1 MKILHLYKDY
11 FPILGGIENHIKWLA
26 EGMAARGHDVSVLV
40 TNTGRGDVAET
51 VNGVRV
57 VKVSRHFNI
66 SSAPIGL
73 GMAGELRRLGQD
85 ADIVHLHAPYP
96 PGELAQL
103 LVHAGKRT
111 VITWHS
117 DIVKQAGLLR
127 FYAPF
132 LRATLKQA
140 DKILVA
146 SPPYVQSSAFL
157 RPFHERTPD
166 KIAVVPFGIDLARFA
181 PNPTSAPSPGTGEG
195 RGGGSSPSPK
205 MGEGWGGG
213 SEAIRA
219 RYGPGP
225 LVLFVGRM
233 RYYKGL
239 HVLVQAMAQVSSAQ
253 CLIVGV
259 GPLEGEIRAQVAAL
273 GLAERVRFAGEVD
286 DADLPAYYRAGD
298 IFCLPS
304 VHRSEALGIVL
315 LEAMASGLPLI
326 STELGTGTSWV
337 NQHEITGL
345 VVPPEDPVALAAA
358 IDRLA
363 RNDDER
369 QGFGQAALRRAVSEF
384 GLEQMLDRTEAV
396 YREVLDSK
404 TPDI

>member
-1 MKILHLYKDY
+1 MRILHLYKDY
-11 FPILGGIENHIKWLA
+11 FPVLGGIENHIKWLA
-26 EGMAARGHDVSVLV
+26 EGMAGRGHDVSVLV

-51 VNGVRV
+51 VNGVQV
-57 VKVSRHFNI
+57 VKVSRYFNI

-73 GMAGELRRLGQD
+73 GMAGELRRLGRD
-85 ADIVHLHAPYP
+85 AQIVHLHAPYP

-103 LVHAGKRT
+103 LVAAGQRT

-132 LRATLKQA
+132 LRAALQQA

-146 SPPYVQSSAFL
+146 SPPYIQSSAFL
-157 RPFHERTPD
+157 RPIYERTPER
-166 KIAVVPFGIDLARFA
+166 IAVVPFGIDLARFA
-181 PNPTSAPSPGTGEG
+181 PNPTFAPSPTVGEG
-195 RGGGSSPSPK
+195 RGGGS
-205 MGEGWGGG
+205 EAA
-213 SEAIRA
+213 AIRA
-219 RYGPGP
+219 RCGPGP

-239 HVLVQAMAQVSSAQ
+239 HVLVEAMAQVENAR

-259 GPLEGEIRAQVAAL
+259 GPLEAEIRSQVAAL
-273 GLAERVRFAGEVD
+273 GLAERVFFAGEVD
-286 DADLPAYYRAGD
+286 DADLPAYYRAAD

-337 NQHEITGL
+337 NLHETTGL
-345 VVPPEDPVALAAA
+345 VVPPEDADALAAA
-358 IDRLA
+358 IDQLA
-363 RNDDER
+363 RNDGER
-369 QGFGQAALRRAVSEF
+369 RGFGQAALSRAVSEF
-384 GLEQMLDRTEAV
+384 GLEQMLERTEGI
-396 YREVLDSK
+396 YRGVLVAK
-404 TPDI
+404 QPNL

>member
-1 MKILHLYKDY
+1 MRILHLYKDY
-11 FPILGGIENHIKWLA
+11 FPVLGGIENHIKWLA

-40 TNTGRGDVAET
+40 TNTDRRDLSET
-51 VNGVRV
+51 VSGVGV

-73 GMAGELRRLGQD
+73 GMAGQLRRMGRD
-85 ADIVHLHAPYP
+85 ADVVHLHAPYP
-96 PGELAQL
+96 PGELARL
-103 LVHAGKRT
+103 LVAAGRRT

-132 LRATLKQA
+132 LRAALHRA

-157 RPFHERTPD
+157 RPVSERSPE
-166 KIAVVPFGIDLARFA
+166 KIAVVPFGIDLSRYVENAELLA
-181 PNPTSAPSPGTGEG
+181 KVKT
-195 RGGGSSPSPK
+195 
-205 MGEGWGGG
+205 
-213 SEAIRA
+213 IRA

-239 HVLVQAMAQVSSAQ
+239 HVLVQAMAQVENAR

-259 GPLEGEIRAQVAAL
+259 GPLEAEIRAQVTGL
-273 GLAERVRFAGEVD
+273 GLTERVLFAGEVD
-286 DADLPAYYRAGD
+286 DADLPAYYQAAD

-337 NQHEITGL
+337 NQHEVTGL
-345 VVPPEDPVALAAA
+345 VVSPEDPDALAGA
-358 IDRLA
+358 INRLA
-363 RNDDER
+363 RNEDER
-369 QGFGQAALRRAVSEF
+369 RSFAQAAHARAADEF
-384 GLEQMLDRTEAV
+384 DVAQMLTRIEAI
-396 YREVLDSK
+396 YREILK
-404 TPDI
+404 T

>member
-1 MKILHLYKDY
+1 MRILHLYKDY
-11 FPILGGIENHIKWLA
+11 IPVLGGIENHIKWLA
-26 EGMAARGHDVSVLV
+26 EGMAARGHDVRVLV

-51 VNGVRV
+51 INGVRV

-73 GMAGELRRLGQD
+73 GMAGELRRMGRD

-103 LVHAGKRT
+103 LVHAGQRT

-132 LRATLKQA
+132 LRAALKRA

-146 SPPYVQSSAFL
+146 SPPYIQSSAFL
-157 RPFHERTPD
+157 RPIHEHTPE
-166 KIAVVPFGIDLARFA
+166 KIAVVPFGIDLTRFA
-181 PNPTSAPSPGTGEG
+181 KEPPPRPSPTVGEG
-195 RGGGSSPSPK
+195 ADDGSVK
-205 MGEGWGGG
+205 IA
-213 SEAIRA
+213 AIRA

-239 HVLVQAMAQVSSAQ
+239 HVLVEAMAQVENAR

-259 GPLEGEIRAQVAAL
+259 GPLEAEIRAQVVAL
-273 GLAERVRFAGEVD
+273 GLTDRVFFAGEVD
-286 DADLPAYYRAGD
+286 DADLPAFYRAAD

-315 LEAMASGLPLI
+315 LEAMASDLPLI

-345 VVPPEDPVALAAA
+345 VVPPEDPASLAGA

-363 RNDDER
+363 SDEEKR
-369 QGFGQAALRRAVSEF
+369 RGFGQAALRRARQEF
-384 GLEQMLDRTEAV
+384 GLEQMLDRTEEV
-396 YREVLDSK
+396 YQRVLEE
-404 TPDI
+404 

>member
-1 MKILHLYKDY
+1 MRILHLYKDY
-11 FPILGGIENHIKWLA
+11 FPVLGGIENHIKWLA
-26 EGMAARGHDVSVLV
+26 EGMAARGHDVCVLV
-40 TNTGRGDVAET
+40 TNTGRSDVAET
-51 VNGVRV
+51 VNGVSV

-73 GMAGELRRLGQD
+73 GMAGQLRRLGRD

-103 LVHAGKRT
+103 LVGAGRRT

-132 LRATLKQA
+132 LRAALRRA

-157 RPFHERTPD
+157 RPIHARTPE
-166 KIAVVPFGIDLARFA
+166 KIAIVPFGIDLNRFA
-181 PNPTSAPSPGTGEG
+181 ESVETDAQAA
-195 RGGGSSPSPK
+195 
-205 MGEGWGGG
+205 
-213 SEAIRA
+213 AIRA

-225 LVLFVGRM
+225 LLLFVGRL

-239 HVLVQAMAQVSSAQ
+239 HVLVQAMAQVSSAR

-259 GPLEGEIRAQVAAL
+259 GPLEAEIRAQVDEL
-273 GLAERVRFAGEVD
+273 GLAERVFFAGEV
-286 DADLPAYYRAGD
+286 ADVELPAYYRAAD

-304 VHRSEALGIVL
+304 IHRSEALGIVL

-337 NQHEITGL
+337 NQNEVTGL
-345 VVPPEDPVALAAA
+345 VVAPEDSHALAAA
-358 IDRLA
+358 INRLA
-363 RNDDER
+363 RNGDER
-369 QGFGQAALRRAVSEF
+369 RAFGQAGLRRAREEF
-384 GLEQMLDRTEAV
+384 GLEKMLARTEAV
-396 YREVLDSK
+396 YRGVVDE
-404 TPDI
+404 

>member
-26 EGMAARGHDVSVLV
+26 EGMAARGHAVSVLV
-40 TNTGRGDVAET
+40 TNTGQSDLSET
-51 VNGVRV
+51 IDGVRV

-73 GMAGELRRLGQD
+73 GMAGELRRMGRD

-103 LVHAGKRT
+103 LVSAGKRT

-132 LRATLKQA
+132 LRATLKRA

-146 SPPYVQSSAFL
+146 SPPYVQSSVFL
-157 RPFHERTPD
+157 RPVYEHTPQ
-166 KIAVVPFGIDLARFA
+166 KISVVPFGIDLTRFA
-181 PNPTSAPSPGTGEG
+181 QN
-195 RGGGSSPSPK
+195 
-205 MGEGWGGG
+205 
-213 SEAIRA
+213 SEIAAQAAGIRA

-239 HVLVQAMAQVSSAQ
+239 RVLVEAMAQVESAR

-259 GPLEGEIRAQVAAL
+259 GPLEVEIRAQVAAL
-273 GLAERVRFAGEVD
+273 GLADRVLFAGEVG
-286 DADLPAYYRAGD
+286 DADLPAWYRAAD

-304 VHRSEALGIVL
+304 IHRSEALGIVL

-337 NQHEITGL
+337 NQHDVTGL
-345 VVPPEDPVALAAA
+345 VVPPEDPVTLAAA

-369 QGFGQAALRRAVSEF
+369 QVFGQAALDRAISEF
-384 GLEQMLDRTEAV
+384 GLVQMLERTEAV
-396 YREVLDSK
+396 YRNLLDDKRSASEGSQAERR
-404 TPDI
+404 

>member
-1 MKILHLYKDY
+1 MRILHLYKDY
-11 FPILGGIENHIKWLA
+11 FPVLGGIENHIKWLA

-40 TNTGRGDVAET
+40 TNTDRRDLSET
-51 VNGVRV
+51 VSGVGV

-73 GMAGELRRLGQD
+73 GMAGQLRRMGRD
-85 ADIVHLHAPYP
+85 ADVVHLHAPYP
-96 PGELAQL
+96 PGELARL
-103 LVHAGKRT
+103 LVAAGRRT

-132 LRATLKQA
+132 LRAALHRA

-157 RPFHERTPD
+157 RPVSERSPE
-166 KIAVVPFGIDLARFA
+166 KIAVVPFGIDLSRYVENAELLA
-181 PNPTSAPSPGTGEG
+181 KVKT
-195 RGGGSSPSPK
+195 
-205 MGEGWGGG
+205 
-213 SEAIRA
+213 IRA

-239 HVLVQAMAQVSSAQ
+239 HVLVQAMAQVENAR

-259 GPLEGEIRAQVAAL
+259 GPLEAEIRAQVTGL
-273 GLAERVRFAGEVD
+273 GLTERVLFAGEVD
-286 DADLPAYYRAGD
+286 DADLPAYYQAAD

-337 NQHEITGL
+337 NQHEVTGL
-345 VVPPEDPVALAAA
+345 VVPPEDPDALAGA
-358 IDRLA
+358 INRLA
-363 RNDDER
+363 RNEDER
-369 QGFGQAALRRAVSEF
+369 RSFAQAAHARAADEF
-384 GLEQMLDRTEAV
+384 DVAQMLTRIEAI
-396 YREVLDSK
+396 YREILK
-404 TPDI
+404 T

>member
-11 FPILGGIENHIKWLA
+11 FPVLGGIENHIKWLA
-26 EGMAARGHDVSVLV
+26 EGMAARGHDVRVLV

-51 VNGVRV
+51 IDGVRV

-73 GMAGELRRLGQD
+73 GMAGQLRRLGQD

-103 LVHAGKRT
+103 LVGAGQHT
-111 VITWHS
+111 VITYHS

-127 FYAPF
+127 FYASF
-132 LRATLKQA
+132 LRAALKRA
-140 DKILVA
+140 DRILVA

-157 RPFHERTPD
+157 RPIHEHTPG
-166 KIAVVPFGIDLARFA
+166 KIALVPFGIDLSRFA
-181 PNPTSAPSPGTGEG
+181 TEPQAA
-195 RGGGSSPSPK
+195 
-205 MGEGWGGG
+205 
-213 SEAIRA
+213 AIRA
-219 RYGPGP
+219 RYGPQP
-225 LVLFVGRM
+225 LVLFVGRL

-239 HVLVQAMAQVSSAQ
+239 HVLVQAMAQVESAR

-259 GPLEGEIRAQVAAL
+259 GPLEAEIRAQVTAL
-273 GLAERVRFAGEVD
+273 GLTERVFFAGEVD
-286 DADLPAYYRAGD
+286 DESLPAFYRAAD

-337 NQHEITGL
+337 NQHEKTGL
-345 VVPPEDPVALAAA
+345 VVLPEDPVALAAA
-358 IDRLA
+358 IERLA
-363 RNDDER
+363 GNSDER
-369 QGFGQAALRRAVSEF
+369 GRFGQAGLRRAQEEF
-384 GLEQMLDRTEAV
+384 DLEKMLKRTEV
-396 YREVLDSK
+396 LYGEVMEG
-404 TPDI
+404 

>member
-73 GMAGELRRLGQD
+73 GMAGELRRLGRD
-85 ADIVHLHAPYP
+85 ADVVHLHAPYP

-103 LVHAGKRT
+103 LVHPGKRT

-132 LRATLKQA
+132 LRAALKRA

-146 SPPYVQSSAFL
+146 SPPYIQSSAFL
-157 RPFHERTPD
+157 RPIHERTPQ

-181 PNPTSAPSPGTGEG
+181 KEPPPQPSPTVGEG
-195 RGGGSSPSPK
+195 ADDGSVK
-205 MGEGWGGG
+205 I
-213 SEAIRA
+213 ATIRA

-239 HVLVQAMAQVSSAQ
+239 HVLVQAMAQVERAR

-259 GPLEGEIRAQVAAL
+259 GPLEAEIRAQVVAL
-273 GLAERVRFAGEVD
+273 GLAERVFFAGEVD
-286 DADLPAYYRAGD
+286 DADLPAYYRAAD

-337 NQHEITGL
+337 NQNEITGL

-363 RNDDER
+363 RNEDER

-384 GLEQMLDRTEAV
+384 GLEQMLERTEAV

>member
-11 FPILGGIENHIKWLA
+11 FPVLGGIENHIKWLA

-51 VNGVRV
+51 VNGVQV
-57 VKVSRHFNI
+57 QKVSRHFNI

-73 GMAGELRRLGQD
+73 GMAGQLRRMGRD
-85 ADIVHLHAPYP
+85 AQIVHLHAPYP

-103 LVHAGKRT
+103 LVGAGKRT

-132 LRATLKQA
+132 LRAALKQA

-157 RPFHERTPD
+157 HPVHQQTPQ
-166 KIAVVPFGIDLARFA
+166 KIAVVPFGIDLTRFA
-181 PNPTSAPSPGTGEG
+181 AEPPPQTSPTVGEG
-195 RGGGSSPSPK
+195 ADDGSVNAT
-205 MGEGWGGG
+205 
-213 SEAIRA
+213 AIRA
-219 RYGPGP
+219 RYGPEP

-239 HVLVQAMAQVSSAQ
+239 HVLVEAMAQVENAR

-259 GPLEGEIRAQVAAL
+259 GPLEAEIRAQVAGL
-273 GLAERVRFAGEVD
+273 GLAERISFAGEVD
-286 DADLPAYYRAGD
+286 DADLPAYYRAAD

-337 NQHEITGL
+337 NQHEATGL
-345 VVPPEDPVALAAA
+345 VVPAGDAGALAGA

-363 RNDDER
+363 GDDEAR
-369 QGFGQAALRRAVSEF
+369 VRLGQAALHRAISEF
-384 GLEQMLDRTEAV
+384 GLEQMLERTEAV
-396 YREVLDSK
+396 YGSLLGSQKSSD
-404 TPDI
+404 

>member
-11 FPILGGIENHIKWLA
+11 FPVLGGIENHIKWLA
-26 EGMAARGHDVSVLV
+26 EGMTARGHDVRVLV
-40 TNTGRGDVAET
+40 TNTGRGDRSET
-51 VNGVRV
+51 VSGVPV

-73 GMAGELRRLGQD
+73 GMVGQLRRMGQD
-85 ADIVHLHAPYP
+85 ADIVHLHVPYP

-103 LVHAGKRT
+103 LLGAGKRT
-111 VITWHS
+111 VITYHS

-132 LRATLKQA
+132 LRAALKQS
-140 DKILVA
+140 DKILAA
-146 SPPYVQSSAFL
+146 SPPYIRSSVFL
-157 RPFHERTPD
+157 RPIHERTPQ
-166 KIAVVPFGIDLARFA
+166 KIAVVPYGIDLARFA
-181 PNPTSAPSPGTGEG
+181 ESDELKTRAEV
-195 RGGGSSPSPK
+195 
-205 MGEGWGGG
+205 
-213 SEAIRA
+213 IRA

-239 HVLVQAMAQVSSAQ
+239 HVLVEAMAQVSSAR

-259 GPLEGEIRAQVAAL
+259 GPLEAEIRAQVAAL
-273 GLAERVRFAGEVD
+273 GLTERVFFAGEVA
-286 DADLPAYYRAGD
+286 DADLPAYYRAAD

-345 VVPPEDPVALAAA
+345 VVRPEEPDALAGA
-358 IDRLA
+358 IERLA

-369 QGFGQAALRRAVSEF
+369 RIFGEAARRRAREEF
-384 GLEQMLDRTEAV
+384 GLEQMLERTEAV
-396 YREVLDSK
+396 YRGVLEGYNADQ
-404 TPDI
+404 

>member
-11 FPILGGIENHIKWLA
+11 FPVLGGIENHIKWLA
-26 EGMAARGHDVSVLV
+26 EGMAARGHDVRVLV
-40 TNTGRGDVAET
+40 TNSGRGDRNET
-51 VNGVRV
+51 INGVPV

-73 GMAGELRRLGQD
+73 EMAGQLRRLGRD

-103 LVHAGKRT
+103 LVGAGKRT
-111 VITWHS
+111 VITYHS

-127 FYAPF
+127 FYTPF
-132 LRATLKQA
+132 LRALLRRA

-157 RPFHERTPD
+157 RPIHEQTPE
-166 KIAVVPFGIDLARFA
+166 KIAIVPFGIDLSRFA
-181 PNPTSAPSPGTGEG
+181 EPPPQPSPTVGEG
-195 RGGGSSPSPK
+195 GSVK
-205 MGEGWGGG
+205 AQAA
-213 SEAIRA
+213 AIRA
-219 RYGPGP
+219 CYGPGP
-225 LVLFVGRM
+225 LLLFVGRL

-239 HVLVQAMAQVSSAQ
+239 RVLVQAMAQVENAR

-259 GPLEGEIRAQVAAL
+259 GPLEAEIRAQVAEL
-273 GLAERVRFAGEVD
+273 GLAERIFFAGEVD
-286 DADLPAYYRAGD
+286 DAALPAYYRAAD

-304 VHRSEALGIVL
+304 IHRSEALGIVL

-337 NQHEITGL
+337 NQNEVTGL
-345 VVPPEDPVALAAA
+345 VVAPEDPGALAAA
-358 IDRLA
+358 IERLA
-363 RNDDER
+363 RNDEER
-369 QGFGQAALRRAVSEF
+369 RVFGQAGLNRAASEF
-384 GLEQMLDRTEAV
+384 GLEQMLTRTEAV
-396 YREVLDSK
+396 YGEVLEE
-404 TPDI
+404 

>member
-51 VNGVRV
+51 ISGVRV

-73 GMAGELRRLGQD
+73 GMVGQLRRMGMD

-103 LVHAGKRT
+103 LVRAGQRT

-132 LRATLKQA
+132 LRAALKQA

-146 SPPYVQSSAFL
+146 SPPYIQSSAFL
-157 RPFHERTPD
+157 RPIHERTPG
-166 KIAVVPFGIDLARFA
+166 KIAVVPFGIDLTRFA
-181 PNPTSAPSPGTGEG
+181 KEPPPQPSPTVGEG
-195 RGGGSSPSPK
+195 ADDGSVK
-205 MGEGWGGG
+205 IA
-213 SEAIRA
+213 AIRA

-239 HVLVQAMAQVSSAQ
+239 HVLVQAMAQVENAR

-259 GPLEGEIRAQVAAL
+259 GPLEAEIRAQVAAL
-273 GLAERVRFAGEVD
+273 GLEERVLFAGEVD
-286 DADLPAYYRAGD
+286 DADLPAYYRAAD

-345 VVPPEDPVALAAA
+345 VVPPEDPSALAGA

-369 QGFGQAALRRAVSEF
+369 HGFGQAALRRAVNEF
-384 GLEQMLDRTEAV
+384 GLAQMLARTEAV

-404 TPDI
+404 

>member
-1 MKILHLYKDY
+1 MRILHLYKDY
-11 FPILGGIENHIKWLA
+11 FPVLGGIENHIKWLA
-26 EGMAARGHDVSVLV
+26 EGMAGRGHDVSVLV
-40 TNTGRGDVAET
+40 TNTGRGDVSET
-51 VNGVRV
+51 VAGVSV

-73 GMAGELRRLGQD
+73 GMAGQLRRMARE
-85 ADIVHLHAPYP
+85 ADVVHLHAPYP

-103 LVHAGKRT
+103 LVSAGQRT

-132 LRATLKQA
+132 LRAALKRA

-157 RPFHERTPD
+157 RPIYERTPG
-166 KIAVVPFGIDLARFA
+166 KIAVVPFGIDLSRFA
-181 PNPTSAPSPGTGEG
+181 KEPPPRPSPAAGEG
-195 RGGGSSPSPK
+195 
-205 MGEGWGGG
+205 
-213 SEAIRA
+213 EASVEAQAAALRA
-219 RYGPGP
+219 GYGPGP

-239 HVLVQAMAQVSSAQ
+239 HVLVQAMAQVENVR
-253 CLIVGV
+253 CLVVGV
-259 GPLEGEIRAQVAAL
+259 GPLEGEIRAQVAGL
-273 GLAERVRFAGEVD
+273 GLEERVLFAGEVD
-286 DADLPAYYRAGD
+286 DADLPAYYRAAD

-337 NQHEITGL
+337 NQHEVTGL
-345 VVPPEDPVALAAA
+345 VVPPGNADALAEA
-358 IDRLA
+358 IERLA

-369 QGFGQAALRRAVSEF
+369 RAFGQAALRRAREEF
-384 GLEQMLDRTEAV
+384 GLEQMLDQTEAV
-396 YREVLDSK
+396 YRGVLDG
-404 TPDI
+404 

>member
-1 MKILHLYKDY
+1 MRILHLYKDY
-11 FPILGGIENHIKWLA
+11 FPVLGGIENHIKCLA
-26 EGMAARGHDVSVLV
+26 EGMAGRGHDVSVLV

-51 VNGVRV
+51 VNGVQV
-57 VKVSRHFNI
+57 VKVSRYFNI

-73 GMAGELRRLGQD
+73 GMAGELRRLGRD
-85 ADIVHLHAPYP
+85 AQIVHLHAPYP

-103 LVHAGKRT
+103 LVAAGQRT

-132 LRATLKQA
+132 LRAALQQA

-146 SPPYVQSSAFL
+146 SPPYIQSSAFL
-157 RPFHERTPD
+157 RPIYERTPER
-166 KIAVVPFGIDLARFA
+166 IAVVPFGFDLARFA
-181 PNPTSAPSPGTGEG
+181 PNPTFAPSPTVGEG
-195 RGGGSSPSPK
+195 RG
-205 MGEGWGGG
+205 WG
-213 SEAIRA
+213 SEAAAIRA
-219 RYGPGP
+219 RCGPGP

-239 HVLVQAMAQVSSAQ
+239 HVLVEAMAKVENAR

-259 GPLEGEIRAQVAAL
+259 GPLEAEIRSQVAAL
-273 GLAERVRFAGEVD
+273 GLAERVFFAGEVD
-286 DADLPAYYRAGD
+286 DADLPAYYRAAD

-337 NQHEITGL
+337 NLHETTGL
-345 VVPPEDPVALAAA
+345 VVPPEDADALAAA
-358 IDRLA
+358 IDQLA
-363 RNDDER
+363 RNDGER
-369 QGFGQAALRRAVSEF
+369 RGFGQAALSRAVSEF
-384 GLEQMLDRTEAV
+384 GLEQMLERTEGI
-396 YREVLDSK
+396 YRGVLVAK
-404 TPDI
+404 QPNL

>member
-11 FPILGGIENHIKWLA
+11 FPVLGGIENHIRWLA
-26 EGMAARGHDVSVLV
+26 EGMAARGHDVTVLV
-40 TNTGRGDVAET
+40 TNTGRRDVAET
-51 VNGVRV
+51 VSGVRV

-73 GMAGELRRLGQD
+73 GMAGELRRLGRN

-103 LVHAGKRT
+103 LVSAGKRT

-132 LRATLKQA
+132 LRAALKRA

-146 SPPYVQSSAFL
+146 SPPYIQSSDFL
-157 RPFHERTPD
+157 RPIHERTPG
-166 KIAVVPFGIDLARFA
+166 KIAVVPFGIDLTRFA
-181 PNPTSAPSPGTGEG
+181 PSPTSAPSPVTGEG
-195 RGGGSSPSPK
+195 RGGGSD
-205 MGEGWGGG
+205 
-213 SEAIRA
+213 AIRA

-225 LVLFVGRM
+225 LMLFVGRM

-239 HVLVQAMAQVSSAQ
+239 GVLVDAMAQVASAR

-259 GPLEGEIRAQVAAL
+259 GPLEGEIRAQVAEL
-273 GLAERVRFAGEVD
+273 GLGERVFFAGEVA
-286 DADLPAYYRAGD
+286 DADLPAFYRAAD

-304 VHRSEALGIVL
+304 IHRSEALGIVL

-337 NQHEITGL
+337 NQHEVTGL
-345 VVPPEDPVALAAA
+345 VVPPEDATALAGA

-363 RNDDER
+363 RHDDER
-369 QGFGQAALRRAVSEF
+369 REFGRAALKRAVNEF
-384 GLEQMLDRTEAV
+384 GLEQMLERTEAV
-396 YREVLDSK
+396 YLEVLDGKKS
-404 TPDI
+404 DI

>member
-40 TNTGRGDVAET
+40 TNTERGDVSET
-51 VNGVRV
+51 VAGVSV

-73 GMAGELRRLGQD
+73 GMAGELRRLGGD

-103 LVHAGKRT
+103 LVHPGKRT

-132 LRATLKQA
+132 LRAALKQA

-157 RPFHERTPD
+157 RPIHERTPQ
-166 KIAVVPFGIDLARFA
+166 KIAVVPFGIDLTRFA
-181 PNPTSAPSPGTGEG
+181 KKPPPQPSPTVGEG
-195 RGGGSSPSPK
+195 VDDGSVK
-205 MGEGWGGG
+205 ID
-213 SEAIRA
+213 AIRA

-225 LVLFVGRM
+225 LLLFVGRM

-239 HVLVQAMAQVSSAQ
+239 HVLVQAMAQVEHAR

-259 GPLEGEIRAQVAAL
+259 GPLEAEIRAQVAAL

-286 DADLPAYYRAGD
+286 DADLPAYYRAAD

-345 VVPPEDPVALAAA
+345 VVPPEDSVALAAA

-384 GLEQMLDRTEAV
+384 GLEQMLGRTEAV